1 MHITDRTFRYR
12 VGVVEP
18 YSMVPAA
25 GTTIAVSRRGEGT
38 PVLCLHAIAHG
49 GRDFEA
55 FTERVAGQGFEVV
68 CADWPG
74 QGRSPPDA
82 TDTPASAARY
92 AEILTDLIAELF
104 PAGPRP
110 ILLGNSIGGAAAI
123 IAAERRPDLVR
134 ALVLSN
140 PGGLTPVDGFV
151 RTFCRAQSRTFAA
164 GARGAVWY
172 PAYFSLY
179 YRLVLPRSPAKAQ
192 RARIIA
198 ACRET
203 AAALS
208 QAWASF
214 AEPEADIR
222 EPLFRLRPP
231 VLFAWAKNDQIVS
244 FARSR
249 AAVLKSKAT
258 VEMFRGGHSP
268 FLEDPDRFAE
278 RFIAFAR
285 ATLTKPATSLTTGV

>member
-1 MHITDRTFRYR
+1 
-12 VGVVEP
+12 
-18 YSMVPAA
+18 MVLAA
-25 GTTIAVSRRGEGT
+25 GTKIAVSRRGAGT
-38 PVLCLHAIAHG
+38 PVLCLHAVAHG

-55 FTERVAGQGFEVV
+55 LTERLAGEGFEVV

-82 TDTPASAARY
+82 TAAPASAARY
-92 AEILTDLIAELF
+92 AGILTDLIAELF
-104 PAGPRP
+104 PTGPRP
-110 ILLGNSIGGAAAI
+110 ILIGKSIGGAAAI
-123 IAAERRPDLVR
+123 IAAERRPDLVH

-151 RTFCRAQSRTFAA
+151 RNFCRAQSRIFAA
-164 GARGAVWY
+164 GARGAFWY
-172 PAYFSLY
+172 PAFFGLY
-179 YRLVLPRSPAKAQ
+179 YRLILPRGPARAQ

-203 AAALS
+203 AAVLS

-222 EPLFRLRPP
+222 QHLLRLRPP
-231 VLFAWAKNDQIVS
+231 VLFAWAKDDQIVS
-244 FARSR
+244 FGRSR
-249 AAVLKSKAT
+249 AAVLKSKAA

-278 RFIAFAR
+278 RFVAFVR
-285 ATLTKPATSLTTGV
+285 ATERR

>member
-1 MHITDRTFRYR
+1 MYHLSDMNITEHTFRYR

-18 YSMVPAA
+18 YSMVLAA
-25 GTTIAVSRRGEGT
+25 GTTIAVSRRGAGA

-82 TDTPASAARY
+82 TAAPASAARY
-92 AEILTDLIAELF
+92 AEILIELIAVMF

-110 ILLGNSIGGAAAI
+110 ILIGNSIGGAAAI
-123 IAAERRPDLVR
+123 IAAERRPDLVH

-151 RTFCRAQSRTFAA
+151 RSFCRAQSRIFAS

-172 PAYFSLY
+172 PAFFSLY

-203 AAALS
+203 AAVLS

-214 AEPEADIR
+214 AEPNADIR
-222 EPLFRLRPP
+222 EHLLRLHPP
-231 VLFAWAKNDQIVS
+231 VLFAWAKDDQIVS
-244 FARSR
+244 FGRSR
-249 AAVLKSKAT
+249 AAVLKSGAT

-268 FLEDPDRFAE
+268 FMEDPDRFAD
-278 RFIAFAR
+278 RFVIFAR
-285 ATLTKPATSLTTGV
+285 AFERH

>member
-1 MHITDRTFRYR
+1 MDITYRTFRYR

-18 YSMVPAA
+18 YSLVLAA
-25 GTTIAVSRRGEGT
+25 GTKIAVSRRGAGV

-82 TDTPASAARY
+82 TAAPASAARY

-104 PAGPRP
+104 PTGPRP
-110 ILLGNSIGGAAAI
+110 ILIGNSIGGAAAI
-123 IAAERRPDLVR
+123 IAAERRPELVH

-151 RTFCRAQSRTFAA
+151 RSFCRAQSRIFAA
-164 GARGAVWY
+164 GARGAFWY
-172 PAYFSLY
+172 PAFFSLY
-179 YRLVLPRSPAKAQ
+179 YRLVLPRSPANVQ
-192 RARIIA
+192 RARIVA
-198 ACRET
+198 ACKET
-203 AAALS
+203 AAVLS

-222 EPLFRLRPP
+222 EHLFRLCAP
-231 VLFAWAKNDQIVS
+231 VLFAWAKDDQIVS
-244 FARSR
+244 FGRSR
-249 AAVLKSKAT
+249 AAVLKSKAA

-268 FLEDPDRFAE
+268 FMEDPDRFAV
-278 RFIAFAR
+278 RFVAFAR
-285 ATLTKPATSLTTGV
+285 ANGR